1 MLLEPSRELSMYRQG
16 AVAIVKVFLE
26 NLKYRTRRESD
37 IDPWSKRDMFRLNH
51 TPKRELIL
59 VKGDEVEGSMFVQF
73 INEYTFNVFA
83 KDELGFMFPVIL

>member
-37 IDPWSKRDMFRLNH
+37 IDPWSKRDMFRLNY

-59 VKGDEVEGSMFVQF
+59 VKGDEVEGSMYVQF
-73 INEYTFNVFA
+73 INEFTFNVFA
-83 KDELGFMFPVIL
+83 KDE